1 MGPQFHRPGYISAPP
16 HARGLADAP
25 DAEELKPQRPP
36 RSDANL
42 YLTVAA
48 PIFFGLFFVEYLP
61 LFAVG
66 YWTWSGVVHKI
77 LSGAFLLL
85 NLAIAEYSVRRS
97 RSRSAGPISTANKSP
112 EKSA

>member
-1 MGPQFHRPGYISAPP
+1 MVSAPD
-16 HARGLADAP
+16 G
-25 DAEELKPQRPP
+25 EELKPQRPP

-66 YWTWSGVVHKI
+66 YWSWSGVVHKI

-85 NLAIAEYSVRRS
+85 NLGIAEYSVRRS
-97 RSRSAGPISTANKSP
+97 RSRALATAAGAIPAH
-112 EKSA
+112 EKPA